1 MRKVFGL
8 LSVVIS
14 MAVVY
19 YLYLSQIPRTASGQL
34 QPRQQIDLTGVKKDL
49 LSMAQAE
56 RIFAATNGSYGSIEQ
71 LQADGS
77 LTFSGSQ
84 RRGYQYEAIV
94 EGAAKFKIIAK
105 PVDAEKK
112 DWPTL
117 AIDETMEIRQE

>member
-8 LSVVIS
+8 LGVVIS
-14 MAVVY
+14 MAAVY
-19 YLYLSQIPRTASGQL
+19 YLYLAQIPKTSSGQMQL
-34 QPRQQIDLTGVKKDL
+34 RQQIDLTGVKKDL

-56 RIFAATNGSYGSIEQ
+56 RIFSTTNGSYGTIEQ

-84 RRGYQYEAIV
+84 HRGYQFEAIV
-94 EGAAKFKIIAK
+94 EGAAKFKIVAK
-105 PVDAEKK
+105 PVDVGKK

-117 AIDETMEIRQE
+117 VIDETMEILEE

>member
-8 LSVVIS
+8 ISVVIS
-14 MAVVY
+14 LGVVY
-19 YLYLSQIPRTASGQL
+19 YLYIAQIPRTSSGQI
-34 QPRQQIDLTGVKKDL
+34 QPLQQIDLTGVKKDL

-56 RIFAATNGSYGSIEQ
+56 RIFAATNGSFGTIEQ

-105 PVDAEKK
+105 PVEAEKK

-117 AIDETMEIRQE
+117 VIDETMEIRQE